1 MTVTTATAAVI
12 GGLSLLA
19 IVTLLG
25 MLISK
30 EVVGVGEQP
39 RMKAL
44 SYALNVVII
53 PLLLGFILIA
63 AIKVVEVLR

>member
-30 EVVGVGEQP
+30 EVVSVGEQP
-39 RMKAL
+39 RLKAL
-44 SYALNVVII
+44 SHTLNVVII